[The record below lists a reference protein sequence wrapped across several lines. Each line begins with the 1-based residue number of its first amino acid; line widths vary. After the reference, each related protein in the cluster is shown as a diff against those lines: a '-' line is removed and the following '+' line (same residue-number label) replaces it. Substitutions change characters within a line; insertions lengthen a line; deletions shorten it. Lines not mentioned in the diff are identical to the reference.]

1 MSTPKTVDELRE
13 RLFAAIDAVKT
24 GAISCDQARQ
34 ISDLAQV
41 VVNSAKVEVEHL
53 RLVDGARSKF
63 LPAPDPD
70 LADRTPKATWPPG
83 ITGVTRHRLEG

>member
-1 MSTPKTVDELRE
+1 MSTPLTVDDLRE
-13 RLFAAIDAVKT
+13 KLFAAIDAVRT

-34 ISDLAQV
+34 IGDLAQV

-63 LPAPDPD
+63 LPAPDN
-70 LADRTPKATWPPG
+70 ADPAPAATWPPG
-83 ITGVTRHRLEG
+83 ITGVRRHKLEG